1 MIKIMCFSFYPKL
14 STQRTY
20 WLVTS
25 RNYFGSD
32 VINRFRLNALASTT
46 AIDIYKRNLKKKN
59 QKTLLVRNNF
69 SLYCGCYCHTF
80 ACIGTLFENLIQL
93 VNIIGSI
100 FYGTVLED
108 FLVGFISKCT
118 IQSYFFTVR

>member
-59 QKTLLVRNNF
+59 QKTLLVRNKIF
-69 SLYCGCYCHTF
+69 HSIVGCYY
-80 ACIGTLFENLIQL
+80 LL
-93 VNIIGSI
+93 V
-100 FYGTVLED
+100 
-108 FLVGFISKCT
+108 LVPYLKI
-118 IQSYFFTVR
+118 